1 MPAKPR
7 VPCIEEQAR
16 EGVFSGIAGELVT
29 VPPSSRR
36 LHALKEQ
43 VAFAWPT

>member
-36 LHALKEQ
+36 FTRSKNR
-43 VAFAWPT
+43 